1 MKLLTVTNITYAA
14 FYFFIATLPTAIFE
28 YSLSFSLSEINVTVD
43 SDQYY
48 ICCVLFYFFFYIAT
62 LPTAI
67 FEYSLSFSLSEI
79 NETVDSDQYYICCIL
94 FFL

>member
-1 MKLLTVTNITYAA
+1 MKLLTVTNITYAV
-14 FYFFIATLPTAIFE
+14 FYFF
-28 YSLSFSLSEINVTVD
+28 
-43 SDQYY
+43 
-48 ICCVLFYFFFYIAT
+48 IAT

-94 FFL
+94 FFYSNSAYSRLWIFFIFFPIWN